1 MSAKEKKITT
11 LAELMELGKKN
22 GKLTS
27 KDIGRFLEVMDFDM
41 DQVDKF
47 YESLETAGI
56 DIIDL
61 ANLSSCAFIQTE
73 DMGRLYEAGSSM
85 IEGRIAG
92 SDIRGCNLLVHN
104 M

>member
-27 KDIGRFLEVMDFDM
+27 KDIGRFLENMDFDVE
-41 DQVDKF
+41 QVDKF

-56 DIIDL
+56 DVIDL
-61 ANLSSCAFIQTE
+61 GEEEEEVLTE
-73 DMGRLYEAGSSM
+73 SN
-85 IEGRIAG
+85 IEKFENHWPAKA
-92 SDIRGCNLLVHN
+92 
-104 M
+104 